1 MGIYKN
7 KSFRIIKT
15 KIYVKTKNHEG
26 THKKRCVNLDH
37 WFVTGITFSYV
48 NKIFGSRISLH
59 YENTLFRFLFH
70 LQSKLPVKTV
80 LKFQRYYPSVNKVT
94 YLLPKLSTVE
104 NLITLNITNK
114 SCIFV

>member
-1 MGIYKN
+1 MKVL
-7 KSFRIIKT
+7 T
-15 KIYVKTKNHEG
+15 K
-26 THKKRCVNLDH
+26 KKCVNLDH

-48 NKIFGSRISLH
+48 NKMFGSRVSLH

-70 LQSKLPVKTV
+70 LQSKLPVKTA
-80 LKFQRYYPSVNKVT
+80 LKFQQYYPSVNKVT

-114 SCIFV
+114 VVSLYKFDDFC